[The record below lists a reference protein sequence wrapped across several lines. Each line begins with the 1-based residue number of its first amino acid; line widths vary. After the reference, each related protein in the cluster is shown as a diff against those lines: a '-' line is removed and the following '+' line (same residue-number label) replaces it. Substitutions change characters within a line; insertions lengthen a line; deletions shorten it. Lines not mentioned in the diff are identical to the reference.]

1 MLRVSQLPL
10 QLDDQQQAKLSQ
22 QYQTGE
28 LHRQELC
35 PSARLIQML
44 TGIHHVSVCAVED
57 FVKGRPRSQLPARR
71 VEDLRQ
77 EQVGLERNSGL
88 PLFQKVFCV

>member
-1 MLRVSQLPL
+1 
-10 QLDDQQQAKLSQ
+10 
-22 QYQTGE
+22 
-28 LHRQELC
+28 
-35 PSARLIQML
+35 ML

-77 EQVGLERNSGL
+77 EQVGLGRNSEL